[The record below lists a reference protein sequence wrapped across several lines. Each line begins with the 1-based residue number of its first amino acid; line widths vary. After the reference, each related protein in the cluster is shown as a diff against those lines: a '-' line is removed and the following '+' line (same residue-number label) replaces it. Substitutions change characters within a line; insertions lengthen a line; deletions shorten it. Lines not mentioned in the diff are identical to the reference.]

1 MREKKIFCIYC
12 YFNVSR
18 FLYHRRWKITSLD
31 TIEFLDTHAC
41 INNPHW
47 EVSGIIIFL
56 RKYYIVISDALGGF
70 SFGCVLFVARCNI
83 IRALSE
89 TKKEQRFS
97 YRENYIEEFVWGT
110 STLFWLPVL
119 LFMSFVAFFVDSL
132 PLPKWRTCW
141 MTSIKIHDIP
151 TGGILCDDIMS
162 KRSNKWKSLT
172 I

>member
-47 EVSGIIIFL
+47 EGSGIIIFL
-56 RKYYIVISDALGGF
+56 RKYYIVILDALGGF
-70 SFGCVLFVARCNI
+70 SFGCVLFVACCNI
-83 IRALSE
+83 ISALWE

-110 STLFWLPVL
+110 SSLFWLPVL
-119 LFMSFVAFFVDSL
+119 LFMLFVAFFVDSL
-132 PLPKWRTCW
+132 PLPTWRTCW

-151 TGGILCDDIMS
+151 TSGILWDDIMS